1 MADAVTVYVRPHDA
15 QCDRVRSYLDEK
27 GIAYTLRDVTQDPG
41 ASAVLFGYYG
51 KVVTPVVRKNDTM
64 VAGYDPIQLAKL
76 FPSTGPEEE
85 HVRLGA
91 AVRTVTAERAAELGL
106 PFPFGV
112 EVGPVGADS
121 PASEAGIH
129 EGDVI
134 LTIGSYTL
142 DRGLQQFQQAIS
154 SRQPGT
160 SMDVEIWRQGSRLP
174 ASIHFPATQV
184 TSPEGTQEE

>member
-1 MADAVTVYVRPHDA
+1 MADAVTVYVRPDDA
-15 QCDRVRSYLDEK
+15 QCDRVRSYLDDK
-27 GIAYTLRDVTQDPG
+27 GIAYTVRDVTQDPG

-64 VAGYDPIQLAKL
+64 VAGFDPIQLAKL
-76 FPSTGPEEE
+76 FPASAGEEE

-91 AVRTVTAERAAELGL
+91 AVRTVTGERARELGL

-112 EVGPVGADS
+112 EVGPVAKGS
-121 PASEAGIH
+121 PADEAGIH

-142 DRGLQQFQQAIS
+142 DRGLQQFQLAVG
-154 SRQPGT
+154 SRRPGS
-160 SMDVEIWRQGSRLP
+160 SMDIELWRNGTRVP
-174 ASIHFPATQV
+174 ATIHFPSIQPSEAD
-184 TSPEGTQEE
+184 GK

>member
-1 MADAVTVYVRPHDA
+1 MADAVTVYVRPNDP
-15 QCDRVRSYLDEK
+15 QSDRVRAYLDEK
-27 GIAYTLRDVTQDPG
+27 GVAYTLRDVTQDPG

-64 VAGYDPIQLAKL
+64 LAGFDPIQLAKL
-76 FPSTGPEEE
+76 FPLGGAEEE

-91 AVRTVTAERAAELGL
+91 AVRSVTRERAAELHL

-112 EVGPVGADS
+112 EVGPVSNGS
-121 PASEAGIH
+121 PAAEAGIQ

-142 DRGLQQFQQAIS
+142 DRGLQQFQLAVG
-154 SRQPGT
+154 SRRPGS
-160 SMDVEIWRQGSRLP
+160 SMDVEVWRNGARFP
-174 ASIHFPATQV
+174 ASIHFPAATDANA
-184 TSPEGTQEE
+184 EED